1 MSDNCKARWFL
12 YYYLVCCVTDLHIVP
27 FRVSHNCLNPT
38 DGVSAFIPPYFPR
51 ISTSPGP
58 LPPPDSLTLIL
69 LCYYPAPSTGCFIF
83 YFLPQYYGAWVAD
96 SQIVSV
102 CLLFV
107 CSTGEREVW
116 NIHLCTY
123 QARDNAKAFQQAES
137 ILTGMPQA
145 EEGVACP
152 TKIIKP
158 HHFKSPQHPVMYI
171 IRTAREDEQLAGEL
185 SLHVFPFKKIN
196 HTQKFFN
203 HFTVST
209 VQVAPYTEFSTSV
222 TAPFLC
228 RWNRLEPESC
238 SDPVLGSILRFPN
251 PSCIARAIVFALQPT
266 WQKTQ
271 FLELL
276 FPRLLYGDDT
286 AYLAS
291 FGGK

>member
-107 CSTGEREVW
+107 CSTGEKGGVVYPFVYVSGERQCQSISASRKHP
-116 NIHLCTY
+116 N
-123 QARDNAKAFQQAES
+123 RDA
-137 ILTGMPQA
+137 
-145 EEGVACP
+145 
-152 TKIIKP
+152 
-158 HHFKSPQHPVMYI
+158 
-171 IRTAREDEQLAGEL
+171 AGRGRGCL
-185 SLHVFPFKKIN
+185 SH
-196 HTQKFFN
+196 
-203 HFTVST
+203 
-209 VQVAPYTEFSTSV
+209 
-222 TAPFLC
+222 
-228 RWNRLEPESC
+228 
-238 SDPVLGSILRFPN
+238 
-251 PSCIARAIVFALQPT
+251 
-266 WQKTQ
+266 
-271 FLELL
+271 
-276 FPRLLYGDDT
+276 
-286 AYLAS
+286 
-291 FGGK
+291 